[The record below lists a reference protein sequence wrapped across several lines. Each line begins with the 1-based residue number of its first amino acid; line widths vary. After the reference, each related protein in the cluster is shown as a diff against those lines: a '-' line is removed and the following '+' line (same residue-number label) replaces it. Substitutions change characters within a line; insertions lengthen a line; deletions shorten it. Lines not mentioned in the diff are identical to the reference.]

1 MERVC
6 AILTTSK
13 LLPAR
18 SDNHREG
25 KAWVKTQPCHSETY
39 GQNGSAFCLP
49 AWPGLLRMT
58 VTSPFQVWQMSRL
71 TSLVLAKV
79 LIRHDKQ

>member
-25 KAWVKTQPCHSETY
+25 KAWVKTKPATVKDMDRI
-39 GQNGSAFCLP
+39 GRRSACL
-49 AWPGLLRMT
+49 AWPSQNDSHFSISGMANVST
-58 VTSPFQVWQMSRL
+58 HIIGACQSPHSAR
-71 TSLVLAKV
+71 
-79 LIRHDKQ
+79 